1 MSLRVGMVGVGAFAQ
16 CFIPLFKAHPLVS
29 EIVLCDLDAKKLR
42 ENADRYGIKQTS
54 SSLDDLLARGSD
66 GGVDAV
72 AIITQHWLHAPQ
84 AIAALRAGKHVYSA
98 VPTGVTMEEIRSL
111 VRAVEETNRVYM
123 IGETS
128 YYYPAMVYC
137 RKRFAERAFGHIVY
151 GEAEYYHDWDHGLED
166 VYKWRYGPR
175 WRELGGDPPMH
186 YPTHST
192 SAIISVT
199 GARMTKVSCFGYVDR
214 EPNTIWNP
222 NVNQHGNAFSN
233 ESALFQMSDGSIAR
247 INEFRRVGH
256 PGTVRLNL
264 FGTQGSFEENVHGPV
279 WVTTDHAQTKQLDEL
294 LAPNGVLVREVVGG
308 MEKITS
314 QDGTHVE
321 AAPIHDLARL
331 PKEFIGLPNGHN
343 GSHQFLVDDFVRAC
357 VENHLPPNNVWDAAR
372 YAIPGIIAH
381 DSALRGGELMDVPDL
396 GGASQDQLNGTS

>member
-1 MSLRVGMVGVGAFAQ
+1 MVGVGAFAQ
-16 CFIPLFKAHPLVS
+16 SFIPLFKAHPLV
-29 EIVLCDLDAKKLR
+29 EEVVLCDLEPRKLEESAAR
-42 ENADRYGIKQTS
+42 WGVKQTS
-54 SSLDDLLARGSD
+54 PSLDDLLGPGRAS

-98 VPTGVTMEEIRSL
+98 VPTGVTMDEIRGL
-111 VRAVEETNRVYM
+111 ERTVRETQKVYM

-137 RKRFAERAFGHIVY
+137 RRRFAARDFGRIVY
-151 GEAEYYHDWDHGLED
+151 GEGEYYHDWDHGLED

-199 GARMTKVSCFGYVDR
+199 GAHMTRVSCLGYVDR
-214 EPNTIWNP
+214 EPDTIWNP
-222 NVNQHGNAFSN
+222 AVNQHRNAFSN
-233 ESALFQMSDGSIAR
+233 ESALFRMSDGSVAR

-256 PGTVRLNL
+256 PGAVRMNL
-264 FGTQGSFEENVHGPV
+264 FGTRGSFEENSHGPI
-279 WVTTDHAQTKQLDEL
+279 WVNKNWNESERLDEVL
-294 LAPNGVLVREVVGG
+294 TAKGVAVEKAQGG
-308 MEKITS
+308 MEKVMGR
-314 QDGTHVE
+314 DGTHLDM
-321 AAPIHDLARL
+321 APVHDVARL
-331 PKEFIGLPNGHN
+331 PGSYMGLGSGHY

-357 VENHLPPNNVWDAAR
+357 VRNELPPNHIWAAAR
-372 YAIPGIIAH
+372 YAIPGVIAH
-381 DSALRGGELMDVPDL
+381 ESAKSEGEVMEVPDL
-396 GGASQDQLNGTS
+396 GDPPAEWKPLRYE